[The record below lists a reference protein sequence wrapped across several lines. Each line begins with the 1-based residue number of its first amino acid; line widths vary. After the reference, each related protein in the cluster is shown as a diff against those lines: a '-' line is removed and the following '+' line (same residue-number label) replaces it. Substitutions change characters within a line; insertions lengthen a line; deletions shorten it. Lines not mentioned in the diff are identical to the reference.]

1 MVADV
6 IRKSTCGL
14 VDSLM
19 KVTCCPLIWATLLE
33 WRLQFVQFTCF
44 HAFWHEIHQDWIDQ
58 GKYQKSSTLKWWW
71 FEALNLECVAN
82 IHPIIQPGGWLVSAE
97 RQEPQFFISILT
109 DVEGEAARFI
119 FLPNQIVKNHI
130 FPSGKRLYCPC
141 LSFSEAVTKESL
153 GLSREADEG
162 EEEVWM
168 DVFCI

>member
-1 MVADV
+1 MYPEINMFV
-6 IRKSTCGL
+6 IHWESILSLLRWFKGFQSEIGLTFLLFMGWTGFARWFAENGSGWNRSTCGL

-58 GKYQKSSTLKWWW
+58 WKYQKSSTWDLWWW

-109 DVEGEAARFI
+109 DVEGE
-119 FLPNQIVKNHI
+119 
-130 FPSGKRLYCPC
+130 
-141 LSFSEAVTKESL
+141 
-153 GLSREADEG
+153 D
-162 EEEVWM
+162 
-168 DVFCI
+168 